1 MMNEKAFSFIIYC
14 INSGCCSFVRT
25 PFLLPYS
32 DLSETS
38 YIYLTNERHKAGVR
52 KELPLYTRYPDRI
65 YWHRAV
71 HSVSGRNK
79 YNHIRILLPNR
90 PLHR

>member
-38 YIYLTNERHKAGVR
+38 YIYLTNERHKAGV
-52 KELPLYTRYPDRI
+52 
-65 YWHRAV
+65 
-71 HSVSGRNK
+71 
-79 YNHIRILLPNR
+79 
-90 PLHR
+90 

>member
-38 YIYLTNERHKAGVR
+38 YIYLTNERHKDGV
-52 KELPLYTRYPDRI
+52 
-65 YWHRAV
+65 
-71 HSVSGRNK
+71 
-79 YNHIRILLPNR
+79 
-90 PLHR
+90 